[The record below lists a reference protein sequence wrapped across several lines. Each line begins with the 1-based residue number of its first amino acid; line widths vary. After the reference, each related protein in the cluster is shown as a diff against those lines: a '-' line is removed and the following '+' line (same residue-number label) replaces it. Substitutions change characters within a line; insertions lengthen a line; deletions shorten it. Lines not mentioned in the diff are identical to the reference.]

1 MFQVKVMLIVLGL
14 ANALI
19 LGRMAV
25 LIEAGIVNPN
35 VPLSKSVRLA
45 AGLSRAT
52 WLTVAAAGRLI
63 AYV

>member
-1 MFQVKVMLIVLGL
+1 MVLIVLGL

-19 LGRMAV
+19 LERMAV

-35 VPLSKSVRLA
+35 VPLSKSVRVA
-45 AGLSRAT
+45 AGLSLAT

-63 AYV
+63 AYVYAYV